1 MKTSKL
7 TGRPFCFQPEEL
19 AVAAGRDL
27 VLIGERQYRLKTAA
41 VKTDEDWLIPLE
53 DGLKLLAPDIEA
65 RIEGEKAVLVYE
77 EKEYQVPVQT
87 EKSETAMIGLKHFL
101 AELAGLPCA
110 VYKET
115 FLVISLTGKQP
126 EYTPQQVRFL
136 DWKLKEKHVGE
147 LFKTAWLPEANRL
160 NSYRLYVPSDWEK
173 IEQKKM
179 LIFLHGAGGN
189 EDNCFVRSNGRM
201 QYLAEKRGYLIF
213 APNSYVYRS
222 NFGGSVPPSAQFE
235 KPCFMDAEGNPQYYS
250 EAELAENKK
259 AQEWLVQLLDQVME
273 EYRVPSDAVILMGNS
288 MGGIGT
294 FHLGYE
300 MPERFQG
307 LIPCGAIP
315 EPKEVDWKRYGDKEI
330 LYIAGTEDH
339 NGYELMVKDSDYIA
353 SQGVHIRRLSVGGG
367 VHSYAWAEE
376 LEAVFDFCDKLCVK

>member
-7 TGRPFCFQPEEL
+7 TGRPFCFQMEEL
-19 AVAAGRDL
+19 VVAAGRDL

-53 DGLKLLAPDIEA
+53 DVLKLLAPDIEA
-65 RIEGEKAVLVYE
+65 HVEGENAVLVYE

-101 AELAGLPCA
+101 VELAGLPCA

-147 LFKTAWLPEANRL
+147 LFKTVWIPEANRL
-160 NSYRLYVPSDWEK
+160 NSYRLYVPSDWENL
-173 IEQKKM
+173 EQKKM

-213 APNSYVYRS
+213 APNSYVHRS

-235 KPCFMDAEGNPQYYS
+235 KPGFVDAEGNPQYYS

-259 AQEWLVQLLDQVME
+259 TQEWLVQLLDQVME
-273 EYRVPSDAVILMGNS
+273 EYHVPSDAVMLMGNS

-300 MPERFQG
+300 MPERFRG

-315 EPKEVDWKRYGDKEI
+315 EPKKVDWKRYGDKEI

-339 NGYELMVKDSDYIA
+339 NGYERMVKDSDYIA
-353 SQGVHIRRLSVGGG
+353 SQGVHIRRLTVGGG

-376 LEAVFDFCDKLCVK
+376 LEEVFGFCDRLCKK